1 MRVEGTTVYFDQP
14 GHENTAETLRVARAR
29 AEQGGIRD
37 IVVASSTGATGIKA
51 CELFPGYNVVVVAGA
66 VGYPDPN
73 ARRMPPAHRATLE
86 AHGATVCFAWHAFG
100 RLGRAVH
107 RTFGA
112 MQLDEVIAHALRVVG
127 AGVKVACEVVCM
139 ATDAGLIRAGQDVI
153 TRWIVGPH
161 PGAPPILFGG
171 VHFPVYQTHLPQPWA
186 CLSPPYRA
194 RSGSWA
200 DNRS

>member
-1 MRVEGTTVYFDQP
+1 MRGEGTTVYFDQP

-37 IVVASSTGATGIKA
+37 IVVASSTGATGVKA

-66 VGYPDPN
+66 VGYPEPN
-73 ARRMPPAHRATLE
+73 ARRMPPEHRATLE
-86 AHGATVCFAWHAFG
+86 AHGATVLFAGHAFG
-100 RLGRAVH
+100 MLGRAVH

-139 ATDAGLIRAGQDVI
+139 AADAGLIHAGQDVI
-153 TRWIVGPH
+153 AIGGTEQGADTAAVIKASNTHTFFDTRVRE
-161 PGAPPILFGG
+161 ILCT
-171 VHFPVYQTHLPQPWA
+171 P
-186 CLSPPYRA
+186 R
-194 RSGSWA
+194 
-200 DNRS
+200 D